1 MSNKAGDFAENLAT
15 VSNIVALTVKTLG
28 KISDQQS
35 TEVSVA
41 AREILVTRTL
51 QRIGS
56 QLREKPIEG

>member
-35 TEVSVA
+35 TEVSVT